1 MHILLK
7 QMSKVNESFNYCAEM
22 LDCTIYFN
30 LNLGFTELIFTNV
43 GILHANFKGEVK
55 GCLSFFGF

>member
-1 MHILLK
+1 
-7 QMSKVNESFNYCAEM
+7 MSKVNESFNYCAEM